1 MRPKCHGSQRNQR
14 SRSSPGNA
22 ERFPH
27 RKKNPEKAG
36 ASTNPLGVF
45 RSFALRAET
54 QSTKVLSQ
62 CASRLLCDAGPGS
75 PPIRRVET
83 YRLTLPRSSGIHTC
97 FSRPPIWNSLFC
109 GSRKTD
115 SDSRKTDSDF
125 GCRHSTRPLLF
136 RQRCWGKPHSA
147 RNEGKPSDGF
157 PDRPRARRR
166 GSDGPALGPD
176 RRIGAPAMMRHRIRV
191 LGDEDP
197 AAERLRR
204 PPAWELGPRPEGTS
218 GDEKPR
224 EGCGFPRL
232 PRGFLCIDAGRL
244 SGRHPDSPSR
254 TTTRTG
260 PSPAGP
266 KQTPVG
272 RSYRPP
278 TPPSPRPPTAPPP
291 ADFRA
296 DTPTAHPEPPPGPA
310 PPQPARNR
318 RRSAAATASIPTTP
332 LPGAA
337 G

>member
-232 PRGFLCIDAGRL
+232 PRGFLCMM
-244 SGRHPDSPSR
+244 
-254 TTTRTG
+254 
-260 PSPAGP
+260 
-266 KQTPVG
+266 
-272 RSYRPP
+272 
-278 TPPSPRPPTAPPP
+278 P

-318 RRSAAATASIPTTP
+318 RRSAGATASIPTTP